1 MTSFK
6 EKKDLTNETL
16 QAIIEF
22 STDGIYVVNKK
33 GITIYVNEGYEKI
46 TGTNKQNVLGKHMQ
60 TVIDEGYIDQSV
72 SLLVLEEKNGAL
84 LCKRFQ
90 AEETLW

>member
-1 MTSFK
+1 M
-6 EKKDLTNETL
+6 TNETL

-33 GITIYVNEGYEKI
+33 GITIYVNEAYEKI

-72 SLLVLEEKNGAL
+72 SLLVLEEKKTAL
-84 LCKRFQ
+84 YYANDFKRKRRYGNRKSSV
-90 AEETLW
+90 